1 MHGAFA
7 TLFEELKRDDDK
19 FCSYF
24 RMSKRTFEE
33 LLSRLHDQLLRENTT
48 LGDAVWPAQ
57 ELAVAVR

>member
-7 TLFEELKRDDDK
+7 ALFEELKRDDDK

-33 LLSRLHDQLLRENTT
+33 LLSRPHDQLQRENTT
-48 LGDAVWPAQ
+48 LGDAIWPPHQ
-57 ELAVAVR
+57 LAVAIR